1 MQTARLR
8 LLIAHAS
15 YVLQALRLVWVAA
28 AGWTLAWVGLLIVQ
42 GLLPVVIVYLV
53 RYLVDSVVAVIGTG
67 ASTGSGV
74 ALVAGLL
81 VGCLLLTEVLQSLL
95 EWVRTAQSELTRD
108 HISALVHAKSA
119 AVDLA
124 FYESPDYHDHLHRA
138 RDEASSRPLALL
150 ESLGRLLQNSIT
162 LAAMAAVLLPYALWL
177 PLALVGSTLPAL
189 VVALRFD
196 WRYHGWWQHTTGM
209 RRWADYYDWMLS
221 NPDGAAE
228 VRLFGLGQH
237 FQQAYQT
244 LRRRLRSERLQLIQR
259 QMFARMGAGV
269 GGVVI
274 GGAALVWMVG
284 RAIQGVV
291 TLGDLALFYQAFQ
304 RGQDLMRSLL
314 GDVGQI
320 YSNSLFLSHLFAFL
334 DLKPQIVDPPAPI
347 PMPTR
352 LREGIAFHNVT
363 FRYPGSER
371 MALDAFSLTIPAGQ
385 IVAIVGANGAGKST
399 LTKLLCRLYDPEAG
413 RITIDGT
420 DIRRFAVAD
429 LRRMLTVLFQMPM
442 PYHATAADNIALG
455 DVAQTVS
462 RQAIVQAARNAGADT
477 AIDRLPRGYDTL
489 LGKWFA
495 EGTEL
500 SGGEWQRLAL
510 ARAFLRQA
518 PVILLD
524 EPTSFMDSWAEADWF
539 ARLRTLAA
547 GRTALVITHRFTI
560 AMRADTIHVLHD
572 GQIVE
577 SGSHTELLAL
587 GGRYAESWAAQ
598 TVASQGHVDLIDTA
612 IGG

>member
-455 DVAQTVS
+455 NVAQTVS